1 MTVKVDVKNTGNTAG
16 KEVVQLY
23 LTDKYGSVTRP
34 NKQLKAFEKV
44 MLKSG
49 EVKTVEFKINKQQLS
64 FIGQDNKRI
73 VEPGDF
79 VVTIQNHTANF
90 ELK

>member
-1 MTVKVDVKNTGNTAG
+1 MF
-16 KEVVQLY
+16 
-23 LTDKYGSVTRP
+23 GSVTRP

-44 MLKSG
+44 FLKPG
-49 EVKTVEFKINKQQLS
+49 EVKTIEFIINKQHLS

-79 VVTIQNHTANF
+79 KISIENQTVNF
-90 ELK
+90 ALK